1 MRIQFIA
8 AQDQARRH
16 SIGCATGEIG
26 NKSLG
31 TWVTLGDAM
40 ETLSTAKDIIAEEFR
55 RGGFNALQILLF
67 GSRARG
73 DFDNRSDWDFFVTA
87 DKELAFNERREIAGR
102 IRWRLARAGLASD
115 VIIRSASAVSK
126 AQKNT
131 GCLAY
136 YVFKEGIEL

>member
-1 MRIQFIA
+1 
-8 AQDQARRH
+8 
-16 SIGCATGEIG
+16 
-26 NKSLG
+26 
-31 TWVTLGDAM
+31 M
-40 ETLSTAKDIIAEEFR
+40 ETLSAAKDIIAEEFR
-55 RGGFNALQILLF
+55 KSGLNALQILLF

-87 DKELAFNERREIAGR
+87 DKELSFDERRKIAGR
-102 IRWRLARAGLASD
+102 IRWRLAVAGLASD

-126 AQKNT
+126 ARQNT

>member
-1 MRIQFIA
+1 M
-8 AQDQARRH
+8 
-16 SIGCATGEIG
+16 EI
-26 NKSLG
+26 
-31 TWVTLGDAM
+31 
-40 ETLSTAKDIIAEEFR
+40 LSTAKDIIAEEFR
-55 RGGFNALQILLF
+55 MSGLNALQILLF

-87 DKELAFNERREIAGR
+87 DKDLSFDERRKIAGR
-102 IRWRLARAGLASD
+102 IRWRLAVAGLASD

-126 AQKNT
+126 ARHNT

>member
-1 MRIQFIA
+1 MA
-8 AQDQARRH
+8 
-16 SIGCATGEIG
+16 
-26 NKSLG
+26 
-31 TWVTLGDAM
+31 
-40 ETLSTAKDIIAEEFR
+40 TLSTAEDIITEEIR
-55 RGGFNALQILLF
+55 RSGLNALHILLF

-87 DKELAFNERREIAGR
+87 DKDLSFNERRKIAER
-102 IRWRLARAGLASD
+102 IRWRLAAAGLASD

-126 AQKNT
+126 ARQNT